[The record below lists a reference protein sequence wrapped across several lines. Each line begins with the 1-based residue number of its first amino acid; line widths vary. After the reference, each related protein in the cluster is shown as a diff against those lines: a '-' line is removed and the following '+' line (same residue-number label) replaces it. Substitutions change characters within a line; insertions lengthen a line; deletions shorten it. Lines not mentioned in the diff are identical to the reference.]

1 MQCWLAQL
9 KQQNQDCKMIHF
21 EDINYMLRTLFVF
34 SFSLF
39 TFHLSNAQQLEVLIN
54 EALENNPEIEKL
66 EWQYQIVAEKVNE
79 VNSLPDTQ
87 FNFGMMAIKPEMEMP
102 MDRFRVSVMQMFPWF
117 GTIRAREDYITS
129 QSDTKQMDITIAKR
143 KLELAVADFYYLL
156 YEIRTKGIVLSQQ
169 ISLLETYEKLA
180 LNAVEI
186 GKASAVDV
194 LKLQIRQNELLKQ
207 KNLLTQ
213 QDQGIQAAFNSL
225 LNREYDQEITITH
238 ELHIPEDDAIL
249 EFEAITQNPE
259 LTKFDVMYNSVEQ
272 LEQLNQK
279 ERAPSFGVGIEYIN
293 QESSPMITSSF
304 KDMVMPMFSLSIP
317 IFNNKYKSQTK
328 QNQLQLQEI
337 QSQKA
342 ERFNSLKAAYAKAIS
357 QRNQARITF
366 NTEKNN
372 LKSAKDAEQ
381 ILIKSYE
388 TGAIDFND
396 VLDIQ
401 ELQLKFQMNQIE
413 SVKTYYVQS
422 AIINYLI
429 Q

>member
-1 MQCWLAQL
+1 MKHVKTIFLL
-9 KQQNQDCKMIHF
+9 
-21 EDINYMLRTLFVF
+21 
-34 SFSLF
+34 FSLVCC
-39 TFHLSNAQQLEVLIN
+39 LKGNAQQLEVLIN

-293 QESSPMITSSF
+293 QERSPMITSSF

-342 ERFNSLKAAYAKAIS
+342 ERFNSLKAAYAKAVS

-388 TGAIDFND
+388 TGTIDFND

-401 ELQLKFQMNQIE
+401 ELQLKFQINQIIA
-413 SVKTYYVQS
+413 VKNYYIQS
-422 AIINYLI
+422 TIINYLT